1 MDLFLGVRTEEIYKL
16 VILLCFLN
24 MTCQLV
30 LFNGY
35 GAVLAS
41 DSAVTMGNRRV
52 YDTAE
57 KITPLPVPH
66 QIAIL
71 DSGTA
76 FLHQFPVQVL
86 LEEFGKTLGGTRL
99 STAFEYQRKFVDFLE
114 SSALFSDEVQNSAF
128 CSHIENHISI
138 LKNAINRQ
146 FPSPDRT
153 HDEMSEVITY
163 WRECYE
169 KYALNQGS
177 NDEWFDGIWD
187 SNIDEISDIYGR
199 HFTEQELSDSI
210 VSDLCSELEA
220 YAMRALSHGAN
231 TTLSFVGYGEHE
243 LMPSFSQF
251 YFLGFTGNKLQHW
264 HLANDKFDS
273 AATLNRVG
281 VKLIAQTDA
290 IETFIRGFARDT
302 HESAR
307 TIIRDTIG
315 QISDATKSTH
325 TPPIEDSESEVE
337 DSMAER
343 QEELKRDAE
352 AKIDELGSAR
362 EAEFYDVIGGL
373 PPATLATVAESLIG
387 IQSLHQ
393 AVTAKLN
400 TVGGPID
407 TAMITRANGFQW
419 IRHKSIS

>member
-1 MDLFLGVRTEEIYKL
+1 MCAAWFFFGTIYKPKNSIY
-16 VILLCFLN
+16 VQN

-57 KITPLPVPH
+57 KITPLPAPH

-71 DSGTA
+71 DSGSA

-86 LEEFGKTLGGTRL
+86 LEEFGKTLGTTRL
-99 STAFEYQRKFVDFLE
+99 STAVEYQRKFVEFLE

-128 CSHIENHISI
+128 CGHIENHISS
-138 LKNAINRQ
+138 LKNAITKQ

-153 HDEMSEVITY
+153 HDEMSQIITY
-163 WRECYE
+163 WREWYE
-169 KYALNQGS
+169 KYAPNQGS
-177 NDEWFDGIWD
+177 DDEWFDGLWEI
-187 SNIDEISDIYGR
+187 NIDEISNIFGR
-199 HFTEQELSDSI
+199 YFNDQELIDSI
-210 VSDLCSELEA
+210 ITDLFSELAA
-220 YAMRALSHGAN
+220 YATRAPQHGGN

-243 LMPSFSQF
+243 LMPSYSQF
-251 YFLGFTGNKLQHW
+251 HFLGFTGNKLQHW

-273 AATLNRVG
+273 ADPLNRVG

-290 IETFIRGFARDT
+290 IETFIRGFARDA

-307 TIIRDTIG
+307 SILRDTIG
-315 QISDATKSTH
+315 QISDVTKSAE
-325 TPPIEDSESEVE
+325 TPPNEDSEGEVE
-337 DSMAER
+337 DLMAKR
-343 QEELKRDAE
+343 QEELKRNAE

-362 EAEFYDVIGGL
+362 EEEFYDVIAGL